1 MRFAGRIYKDGK
13 FWLAEIPILDLIT
26 QGHTKK
32 EAYLMVADMIETLVN
47 RDGFKVTVYK
57 GTKDTFEVGA
67 PEPKPMIGLLLKR
80 KREISGLSLA
90 QVAKRMGMSSRNA
103 YARYEQ
109 GTAMPTIEK
118 LNQLFYAVSP
128 DTDLVIDEA
137 RNG

>member
-1 MRFAGRIYKDGK
+1 
-13 FWLAEIPILDLIT
+13 
-26 QGHTKK
+26 
-32 EAYLMVADMIETLVN
+32 
-47 RDGFKVTVYK
+47 
-57 GTKDTFEVGA
+57 
-67 PEPKPMIGLLLKR
+67 MIGLLLKR

-128 DTDLVIDEA
+128 DTDLVINEA

>member
-1 MRFAGRIYKDGK
+1 MRFTGRIYKDGK
-13 FWLAEIPILDLIT
+13 FWLAEIPILDLMT
-26 QGHTKK
+26 QGRTKK
-32 EAYLMVADMIETLVN
+32 EAYLMVADMIETMVN
-47 RDGFKVTVYK
+47 RDGFRVTVHK
-57 GTKDTFEVGA
+57 GAKDTFEVGA
-67 PEPKPMIGLLLKR
+67 SEPKPMIGLLLKR

-109 GTAMPTIEK
+109 GKAMPTIEK

-137 RNG
+137 SHV

>member
-57 GTKDTFEVGA
+57 GTKDTFEVG
-67 PEPKPMIGLLLKR
+67 PR
-80 KREISGLSLA
+80 
-90 QVAKRMGMSSRNA
+90 SRN
-103 YARYEQ
+103 Q
-109 GTAMPTIEK
+109 
-118 LNQLFYAVSP
+118 
-128 DTDLVIDEA
+128 
-137 RNG
+137 

>member
-1 MRFAGRIYKDGK
+1 MGIGRWVAMVLAGIRVDGIG
-13 FWLAEIPILDLIT
+13 WEL
-26 QGHTKK
+26 
-32 EAYLMVADMIETLVN
+32 N
-47 RDGFKVTVYK
+47 RRSQ
-57 GTKDTFEVGA
+57 
-67 PEPKPMIGLLLKR
+67 PMIGLLLKR

-103 YARYEQ
+103 YARYEH

-137 RNG
+137 RND